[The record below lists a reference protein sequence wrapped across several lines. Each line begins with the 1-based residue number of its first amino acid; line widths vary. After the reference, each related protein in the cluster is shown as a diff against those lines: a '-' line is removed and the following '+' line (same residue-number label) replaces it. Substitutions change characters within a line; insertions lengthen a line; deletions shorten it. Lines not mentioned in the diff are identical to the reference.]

1 MKINFGVY
9 AVQNNCESTNQN
21 ADQVL
26 KNAWKYLEK
35 YFDWEEE
42 QEEL

>member
-1 MKINFGVY
+1 V
-9 AVQNNCESTNQN
+9 NQPTKN

-26 KNAWKYLEK
+26 KNAWKQIWRK